1 MSSPF
6 VDAFNAIS
14 LIAVFVLI
22 SLGLHFTFGM
32 LGLVNLVHG
41 ELLLIGGYATYA
53 VAGLTGSV
61 LVGMLAAPVVAGLV
75 GLAMERGV
83 LRFLYQ
89 RPLDS
94 LLATFGLAV
103 IIRQAVQLIY
113 TSSPRNVPDLLR
125 GSWTI
130 LGINIPRWRLVLAL
144 LAVLLVIGTW
154 WLLGRTRFGLKARAV
169 VANPDLAESV
179 GLDVGAMRAGL
190 FTIGAALA
198 GLAGGVLAPVSTLDP
213 QYGLLFMVNAF
224 LVTILGGPGIIDRF
238 GGGGGGARGIA
249 GAAAVRHSH
258 RLRSDP
264 GSGDRGRR
272 VSDSDPVVVAALA
285 ERRSHRAAIAAE

>member
-1 MSSPF
+1 VTSPLI
-6 VDAFNAIS
+6 DAFNVVS

-53 VAGLTGSV
+53 VAELTGNV
-61 LVGMLAAPVVAGLV
+61 LLGMLAAPVVAGLV

-103 IIRQAVQLIY
+103 IIRQAVQLVY

-125 GSWTI
+125 GSWLI
-130 LGINIPRWRLVLAL
+130 LGVNIPRWRLVLAV
-144 LAVLLVIGTW
+144 LAAVLVIGAW
-154 WLLGRTRFGLKARAV
+154 WLLARTRFGLRARAV
-169 VANPDLAESV
+169 VANPDLAETT

-198 GLAGGVLAPVSTLDP
+198 GLAGGALAPVSTLDP
-213 QYGLLFMVNAF
+213 QYGLLFLVNAF
-224 LVTILGGPGIIDRF
+224 LVTILGGPGSLT
-238 GGGGGGARGIA
+238 GLVA
-249 GAAAVRHSH
+249 AAAVLGGSLALLQFVIPTVFAQILVLVIAVVGV
-258 RLRSDP
+258 RLRP
-264 GSGDRGRR
+264 L
-272 VSDSDPVVVAALA
+272 VVAALA
-285 ERRSHRAAIAAE
+285 ERRSHRTAVAAE

>member
-1 MSSPF
+1 MTSPF
-6 VDAFNAIS
+6 VDAFNVIS

-53 VAGLTGSV
+53 VAELTGST
-61 LVGMLAAPVVAGLV
+61 LAGMLAAPVVAGLV

-113 TSSPRNVPDLLR
+113 TSSPRNVPDLLT

-130 LGINIPRWRLVLAL
+130 LGVNVPRWRLVLAL
-144 LAVLLVIGTW
+144 LAVLLVIGAW
-154 WLLGRTRFGLKARAV
+154 WLLERTRFGLRARAV
-169 VANPDLAESV
+169 VANPDLAETT
-179 GLDVGAMRAGL
+179 GFDVGAMRAGL

-213 QYGLLFMVNAF
+213 QYGLLFLVNAF
-224 LVTILGGPGIIDRF
+224 LVTILGGPGSLT
-238 GGGGGGARGIA
+238 GLV
-249 GAAAVRHSH
+249 AAAVVLGGSLALLQFVIPTVFAQILVLVIAVVGV
-258 RLRSDP
+258 RLR
-264 GSGDRGRR
+264 
-272 VSDSDPVVVAALA
+272 PVVVAALA
-285 ERRSHRAAIAAE
+285 ERRSHHTAVATE

>member
-1 MSSPF
+1 VSSPF
-6 VDAFNAIS
+6 VDAFNVIS

-53 VAGLTGSV
+53 VAELTGST
-61 LVGMLAAPVVAGLV
+61 LAGMLAAPVVAGLV

-113 TSSPRNVPDLLR
+113 TSSPRNVPDLLT

-130 LGINIPRWRLVLAL
+130 LGVNVPRWRLVLAL
-144 LAVLLVIGTW
+144 LAVLLVIGAW
-154 WLLGRTRFGLKARAV
+154 WLLERTRFGLRARAV
-169 VANPDLAESV
+169 VANPDLAETT

-213 QYGLLFMVNAF
+213 QYGLLFLVNAF
-224 LVTILGGPGIIDRF
+224 LVTILGGPGSL
-238 GGGGGGARGIA
+238 A
-249 GAAAVRHSH
+249 GLVAAAVVLGGSLALLQFVIPTVFAQILVLVIAVVGV
-258 RLRSDP
+258 RLR
-264 GSGDRGRR
+264 
-272 VSDSDPVVVAALA
+272 PVVVGALA
-285 ERRSHRAAIAAE
+285 ERRSHRTAIATE

>member
-1 MSSPF
+1 VSSPF
-6 VDAFNAIS
+6 VDAFNVIS

-53 VAGLTGSV
+53 VTELTGSV
-61 LVGMLAAPVVAGLV
+61 LVGMLMAPIAAGLV

-113 TSSPRNVPDLLR
+113 TASPRSVPDLMS
-125 GSWTI
+125 GSWTV

-144 LAVLLVIGTW
+144 LAVLLVVGTW
-154 WLLGRTRFGLKARAV
+154 WLLERTRFGLRARAV

-179 GLDVGAMRAGL
+179 GLDVGGIRAGL
-190 FTIGAALA
+190 FSIGAGLA
-198 GLAGGVLAPVSTLDP
+198 GLAGGVLAPISTLDP
-213 QYGLLFMVNAF
+213 QFGLLFLVNAF
-224 LVTILGGPGIIDRF
+224 MVTILGGPGSL
-238 GGGGGGARGIA
+238 A
-249 GAAAVRHSH
+249 GLVLAAVVLGGSLALLQFVIPTVFAQILVLVIAVVGV
-258 RLRSDP
+258 RLR
-264 GSGDRGRR
+264 
-272 VSDSDPVVVAALA
+272 PVVVAWLA
-285 ERRSHRAAIAAE
+285 ERRSHRAVVVAE